1 MKSRQTVLRSRRRG
15 RFTRIGLALA
25 LAGGMAGCTS
35 FVSDLPVVGEPAHI
49 PKAPEAPPAFPAV
62 HDMPPARDT
71 KPLTAEERKKLEAE
85 LAAARDKQ
93 EAETGTAKKPAQ

>member
-1 MKSRQTVLRSRRRG
+1 MKNGQAVVCARWWRRLAA
-15 RFTRIGLALA
+15 IGLTLG
-25 LAGGMAGCTS
+25 LAGGTAGCTS

-49 PKAPEAPPAFPAV
+49 PPRPETPPAFPAV

-71 KPLTAEERKKLEAE
+71 KPLTADQRKSLEAE

-93 EAETGTAKKPAQ
+93 EAETGTAKKPGQ